1 MTHNLDQLRDAM
13 NSHRGELATS
23 MGITVTSASE
33 EEFRADMPVQGNRQ
47 PFGLLHGGA
56 NAVLAETL
64 GSMHAAFLAPEGM
77 VPVGIELSASH
88 HRAVRDGVVHAHS
101 QPISVGRTLA
111 TLSISITNDA
121 DKLCCT
127 ARLTCLFRHQ

>member
-1 MTHNLDQLRDAM
+1 MTQNLDQLRDAM

-88 HRAVRDGVVHAHS
+88 HRAVRDGVVHARS
-101 QPISVGRTLA
+101 QRISVGRQH
-111 TLSISITNDA
+111 
-121 DKLCCT
+121 
-127 ARLTCLFRHQ
+127 ARGGA